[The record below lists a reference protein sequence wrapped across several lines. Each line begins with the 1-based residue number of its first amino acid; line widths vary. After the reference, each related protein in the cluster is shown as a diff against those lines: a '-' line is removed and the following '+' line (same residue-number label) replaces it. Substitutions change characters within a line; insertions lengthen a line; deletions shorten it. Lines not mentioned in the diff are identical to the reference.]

1 MMIVGNRTPRVL
13 RWFSPFLFPCRAASK
28 CLFWERFSRTL
39 WLLYL
44 FPYQLLFEKLNFFIL
59 WFEHQFAVKMTRR
72 GYGRGHCRPLGQPV
86 WTSGACATHQA
97 AQDGQEDGDGG
108 RVAHKLCDNG
118 HQDARQQ
125 GDGPRRQAAQGQH
138 LVPDPG
144 GEARALQAGGRNS
157 EKKGGKARSQWDS
170 ESQQLGGVG
179 GREEP
184 RESECLPISWRTQP
198 SGMLDF
204 CDEII
209 FLAQKIVFL

>member
-72 GYGRGHCRPLGQPV
+72 EYGRGHCRPPGQPV

-144 GEARALQAGGRNS
+144 GEARALQAGAGTVRRKEEKHVPSGTLRASSSGALGAGRNPGS
-157 EKKGGKARSQWDS
+157 LNVS
-170 ESQQLGGVG
+170 LFPG
-179 GREEP
+179 GRSP
-184 RESECLPISWRTQP
+184 VACL
-198 SGMLDF
+198 
-204 CDEII
+204 I
-209 FLAQKIVFL
+209 FVMRSFF